1 MNRDKL
7 LIILGGALFISL
19 TANLFAAGILFGRS
33 YESGRGPDARRAEWQ
48 KKDEE
53 LRKKLSESDKKIIKA
68 GMQQQRGQFHALKD
82 GLDAARQKVEDAQM
96 ATPFDQA
103 ALDAALKAE
112 QEKRTALLEAMRKA
126 REDIS
131 AKLSPE
137 GRETFNKLGP
147 GSRFGG
153 GKWRGRGGGEWG
165 GGDRGGEKPFWRRDK
180 GFPGGE
186 KPVPEGPDSPAPKP

>member
-7 LIILGGALFISL
+7 LIILGAALFISL

-33 YESGRGPDARRAEWQ
+33 YDAGKGPDARRAEWQ

-68 GMQQQRGQFHALKD
+68 GMQQRREQFHALKD
-82 GLDAARQKVEDAQM
+82 ALDAARQKVEDAQM

-103 ALDAALKAE
+103 ALDTALKAE
-112 QEKRTALLEAMRKA
+112 QEKKTALLEAMRKA

-137 GRETFNKLGP
+137 GRETFSKLAVGK
-147 GSRFGG
+147 RFGG
-153 GKWRGRGGGEWG
+153 GGGHWRGR
-165 GGDRGGEKPFWRRDK
+165 GGDRGGERPFWRRDR
-180 GFPGGE
+180 GFPADE
-186 KPVPEGPDSPAPKP
+186 KPVPEGQDTPSPKP